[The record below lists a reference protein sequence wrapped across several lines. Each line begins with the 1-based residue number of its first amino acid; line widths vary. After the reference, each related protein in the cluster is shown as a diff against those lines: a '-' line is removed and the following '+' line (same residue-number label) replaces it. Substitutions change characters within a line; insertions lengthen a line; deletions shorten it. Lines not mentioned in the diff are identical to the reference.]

1 MMFASGSGTLGKRW
15 GSSAEKE
22 KTWIVLGDLYTVL
35 SRTASRPLNKCES
48 KRRKVQ

>member
-1 MMFASGSGTLGKRW
+1 MMFVSGDGTLGKRW

-35 SRTASRPLNKCES
+35 SKTASRPLINVNQK
-48 KRRKVQ
+48 